1 MQNTT
6 GAQISASRAALLLRR
21 RRLSVDRVKLVLAVR
36 VAHADAHACSEPDHR
51 GARDRRACSE
61 ARTPAGEAAARGG
74 SRAAAAVAAAARG
87 MGGGARNKTTLRTT
101 PPSAPYA
108 SLRIVFSMHVSH
120 VSDTCRS
127 ERANT
132 ACEAAAARRGAA
144 PRARAAEWRAWW
156 PARMRRRTRSSGFEV
171 VDAAIAPRWRGADD
185 RADEMSSRR
194 EPRAPT
200 IFALRCNE
208 FP

>member
-6 GAQISASRAALLLRR
+6 GAQISAARAALLLRR

-51 GARDRRACSE
+51 GARDRRACGE
-61 ARTPAGEAAARGG
+61 ACTPAGEAAARGG
-74 SRAAAAVAAAARG
+74 SRAAAAAAAAARG
-87 MGGGARNKTTLRTT
+87 AGGGARNKTTLRTT

-127 ERANT
+127 ERANM
-132 ACEAAAARRGAA
+132 AREAAAARRGAA
-144 PRARAAEWRAWW
+144 PRARAAERLARW

-185 RADEMSSRR
+185 RGRRDELVA
-194 EPRAPT
+194 RAAPHD
-200 IFALRCNE
+200 FARGLQRIL
-208 FP
+208 